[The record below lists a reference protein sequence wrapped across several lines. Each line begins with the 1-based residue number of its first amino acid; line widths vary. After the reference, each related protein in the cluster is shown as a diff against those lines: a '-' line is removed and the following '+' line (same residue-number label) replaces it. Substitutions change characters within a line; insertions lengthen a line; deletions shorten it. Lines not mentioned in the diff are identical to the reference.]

1 MNKAQKLINRIMMDN
16 GLRHKY
22 QVAEFFG
29 VTPQAISTWLTKG
42 EVPSKHQLKVRSDIE
57 HRGLPIQ
64 QEPTTEDRK
73 TVINYLIN
81 ENVRLKNQI
90 ASLKAD
96 LNQSK
101 SNKGDDL
108 ISKLNSKSLVLKGR
122 VSDGMITDIGG
133 DWYGLL
139 GYHESDLVNHTYN
152 EGFIHKDDTFKI
164 QQNQANLLRSTGL
177 KESRFSTIRRWR
189 HKKTGRY
196 IMLCMVWYVDIEN
209 DEIEIIAKPIDHQIQ
224 DNLFSS

>member
-1 MNKAQKLINRIMMDN
+1 MNKAQKLINRIMMEN

-42 EVPSKHQLKVRSDIE
+42 EVPSKHQLKVRSEIE
-57 HRGLPIQ
+57 HADLPNQ
-64 QEPTTEDRK
+64 QEPSTEDRK
-73 TVINYLIN
+73 TVIDYLIN

-90 ASLKAD
+90 ASLKVD
-96 LNQSK
+96 LK
-101 SNKGDDL
+101 SARSREGDDL
-108 ISKLNSKSLVLKGR
+108 ISRLNSKSLGLRGR

-133 DWYGLL
+133 DWSGLL
-139 GYHESDLVNHTYN
+139 GYNESDLINHTYD
-152 EGFIHKDDTFKI
+152 EGFIHKEDAFKI

-177 KESRFSTIRRWR
+177 KESRFSTIRRWK
-189 HKKTGRY
+189 HKKTGHY

-224 DNLFSS
+224 DSLFSS

>member
-189 HKKTGRY
+189 HKKTGHY

>member
-1 MNKAQKLINRIMMDN
+1 
-16 GLRHKY
+16 LRFIHKY

-42 EVPSKHQLKVRSDIE
+42 EVPSKHQLKVRNDIE
-57 HRGLPIQ
+57 QTELPNQ
-64 QEPTTEDRK
+64 QEPTIEDRK
-73 TVINYLIN
+73 TVIDYLIN

-96 LNQSK
+96 LYRSK
-101 SNKGDDL
+101 SKDSDDL

-122 VSDGMITDIGG
+122 VSDGLITDIEG

-177 KESRFSTIRRWR
+177 KESRFSTIRRWK
-189 HKKTGRY
+189 HKKTGHY

-224 DNLFSS
+224 DSLFSN

>member
-73 TVINYLIN
+73 TVIDYLIN

-189 HKKTGRY
+189 HKKTGHY